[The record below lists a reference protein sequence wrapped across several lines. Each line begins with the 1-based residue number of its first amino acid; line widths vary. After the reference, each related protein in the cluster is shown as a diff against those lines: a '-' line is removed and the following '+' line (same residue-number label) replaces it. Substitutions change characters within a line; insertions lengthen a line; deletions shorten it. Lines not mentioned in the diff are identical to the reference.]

1 MGRMYRWVDHTGE
14 IELEIHAASEGEVF
28 VEALAALGE
37 LVGERA
43 ERGGGGPVVREV
55 RAAAPD
61 RASLLAEWLG
71 ELVYLV
77 EREGLV
83 PQAARRLELRNGQV
97 LATVVGRLAS
107 VPHLVKAV
115 TYHRLGMWEEDG
127 AWRARVV
134 FDV

>member
-1 MGRMYRWVDHTGE
+1 MHRWVDHTGE
-14 IELEIHAASEGEVF
+14 LELEIQAASEEEVF
-28 VEALAALGE
+28 AEALAALGK

-43 ERGGGGPVVREV
+43 APAEGEPAVHEV
-55 RAAAPD
+55 GAAAPD
-61 RASLLAEWLG
+61 RASLLAEWLA
-71 ELVYLV
+71 ELAYLI

-83 PQAARRLELRNGQV
+83 PQVARRLELRGGRV
-97 LATVVGRLAS
+97 RATVVGRPAS
-107 VPHLVKAV
+107 VPHLIKAV